1 MALNALES
9 FVINTKDKLE
19 QDFYI
24 QASTEEER
32 EKIREKLNEV
42 IRVGIS
48 LNRLLSLVCKLD
60 VSGNRSN
67 GVNNLQWS

>member
-1 MALNALES
+1 MNGLES

-32 EKIREKLNEV
+32 DKIREKLNEV
-42 IRVGIS
+42 I
-48 LNRLLSLVCKLD
+48 
-60 VSGNRSN
+60 
-67 GVNNLQWS
+67 

>member
-24 QASTEEER
+24 QSSTEEER

-42 IRVGIS
+42 Y
-48 LNRLLSLVCKLD
+48 NRQSKRKLLT
-60 VSGNRSN
+60 
-67 GVNNLQWS
+67 